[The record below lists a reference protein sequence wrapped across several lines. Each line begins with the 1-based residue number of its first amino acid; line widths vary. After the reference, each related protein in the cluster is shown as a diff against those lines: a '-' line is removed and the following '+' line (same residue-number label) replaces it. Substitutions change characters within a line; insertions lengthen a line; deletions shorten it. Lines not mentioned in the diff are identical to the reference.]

1 MLSSKRSI
9 AYRVRITPRAQRDL
23 FDLYRRIGARSSDAA
38 LTWYRG
44 LKHAIRSLRDNPN
57 RCPVTPESE
66 RFRHLL
72 YGAKP
77 HVYRVIYQVTEK
89 QKEVDVL
96 HLRHGARQE
105 FKTDDLN

>member
-1 MLSSKRSI
+1 M

-23 FDLYRRIGARSSDAA
+23 LDLYRRIGARSSDSA

-44 LKHAIRSLRDNPN
+44 LKHAIRSLRDNAN
-57 RCPVTPESE
+57 RCPVTPENE
-66 RFRHLL
+66 HFRRLL

-77 HVYRVIYQVTEK
+77 QVYRVIYQVTEK

-105 FKTDDLN
+105 FKLTI

>member
-1 MLSSKRSI
+1 M

-23 FDLYRRIGARSSDAA
+23 LDLYHWIGAGSSDAA

-44 LKHAIRSLRDNPN
+44 LKHAIRSLRDNPD
-57 RCPVTPESE
+57 RCPVTPENES
-66 RFRHLL
+66 FRHLL

-77 HVYRVIYQVTEK
+77 HIYRVIYKVTEK